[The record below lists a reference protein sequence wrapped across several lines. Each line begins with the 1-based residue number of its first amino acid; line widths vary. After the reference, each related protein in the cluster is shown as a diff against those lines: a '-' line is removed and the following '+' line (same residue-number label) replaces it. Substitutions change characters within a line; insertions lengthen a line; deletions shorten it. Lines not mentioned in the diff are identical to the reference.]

1 MNLVPA
7 DDADLG
13 RVGEGIL
20 EAVSQPVGHAVAE
33 DHHRRRRR
41 DLIGFRV
48 QLARDRRARIIG
60 RRLLLNI
67 AVVLPPVGR
76 AEQLL
81 EKPVAARRALA
92 AQERIILRHG
102 RAAALKQFDLQRYQA
117 LGQQVGRDGPQIQHL
132 TGVQRAEAVDQIA

>member
-102 RAAALKQFDLQRYQA
+102 RAAEHQAERGHTGA
-117 LGQQVGRDGPQIQHL
+117 LGGAQNGDHCQTLQKPVFPRHADAHI
-132 TGVQRAEAVDQIA
+132 